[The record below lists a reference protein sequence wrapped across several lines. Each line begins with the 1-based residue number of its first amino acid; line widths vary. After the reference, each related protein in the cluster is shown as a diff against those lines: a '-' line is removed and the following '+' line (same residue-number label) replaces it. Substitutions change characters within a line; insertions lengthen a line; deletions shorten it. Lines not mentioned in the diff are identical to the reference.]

1 MYDSQI
7 AEELRK
13 TYGEEKYRIYCEMQV
28 ARHNMAQ
35 DELSRL
41 NESPDESYDR
51 YFWKIKLDE
60 LNKPETK

>member
-1 MYDSQI
+1 MYDNQI

-28 ARHNMAQ
+28 ARYNMAKY
-35 DELSRL
+35 ELSKL

-60 LNKPETK
+60 LNKNS

>member
-28 ARHNMAQ
+28 ARYEMAQ
-35 DELSRL
+35 DELSKL
-41 NESPDESYDR
+41 NESSSDENYYR

-60 LNKPETK
+60 LNKNS

>member
-28 ARHNMAQ
+28 ARYEMAQ
-35 DELSRL
+35 DELDKL
-41 NESPDESYDR
+41 NESADENYYR

-60 LNKPETK
+60 LNKNS

>member
-28 ARHNMAQ
+28 ARYNMAQ
-35 DELSRL
+35 DELNRL
-41 NESPDESYDR
+41 NESADVSYDR

-60 LNKPETK
+60 LNKSEKR